1 MKSTWPLT
9 FFDYFGLVHWTPII
23 KLIFESPNSGLLYPN
38 LPYIIDQHDG
48 QTIKLT
54 EHLPI
59 MRYLAR
65 KHGLY
70 PKTEQELVIAEQ
82 TESFV
87 WDVSVFYS
95 FLQFSSFKMS
105 LLPNSS

>member
-1 MKSTWPLT
+1 M
-9 FFDYFGLVHWTPII
+9 
-23 KLIFESPNSGLLYPN
+23 
-38 LPYIIDQHDG
+38 
-48 QTIKLT
+48 T

-70 PKTEQELVIAEQ
+70 PKSEEQLIVAEQ

-87 WDVSVFYS
+87 FDVSW
-95 FLQFSSFKMS
+95 FSKPVRHDDGVIIIKIITDRS
-105 LLPNSS
+105 